1 MSKKHHIVIVGGG
14 AGGLELA
21 TQLGDSLGK
30 KGLAEITLV
39 DGTLTHFWKP
49 LLHEVAAGTINSH
62 IDELS
67 YAAHARAHYFDFRL
81 GYMDELNRAN
91 KTISLAATIGKNGE
105 TVIPRR
111 SFGYD
116 SLVIAVGSQTND
128 FGTKGVAKHCLF
140 LDSQKQ
146 AQHFQ
151 RTFLER
157 WMIACTQEED
167 LREGQ
172 LNVAIAGAGATGV
185 ELAAE
190 LHTAIH
196 EMIEHG
202 FNAGADKPIEFTIID
217 AADRVLPVLPEEVSA
232 STEKVLADLGVN
244 VLTSEMICEATPEG
258 FHTQSGQFV
267 PAEIKVWAAG
277 IKAPEWLGQLDG
289 LETNRINQLVVKNTL
304 QTSMDEDI
312 FAIGDC
318 ASCPQPNSDRPVPP
332 RAQSAHQPASILFK
346 TLKRRI
352 KGQPPVEFIYSDKG
366 SLVNL
371 SRYSTVGAL
380 MGNLFSKSTEV
391 KIEGFFA
398 RMAYVSL
405 YKMHQYAL
413 HGLVWVLLMS
423 MANVLT
429 KGIKPRMKLH

>member
-1 MSKKHHIVIVGGG
+1 MD
-14 AGGLELA
+14 AL
-21 TQLGDSLGK
+21 DR
-30 KGLAEITLV
+30 
-39 DGTLTHFWKP
+39 
-49 LLHEVAAGTINSH
+49 
-62 IDELS
+62 
-67 YAAHARAHYFDFRL
+67 AR
-81 GYMDELNRAN
+81 
-91 KTISLAATIGKNGE
+91 KTISLAATIGKNSE

-116 SLVIAVGSQTND
+116 SLVIAVGSETND
-128 FGTKGVAKHCLF
+128 FGTKGVADHCLF

-146 AQHFQ
+146 AQDFQ

-190 LHTAIH
+190 LHTSIH
-196 EMIEHG
+196 AMIDHG
-202 FNAGADKPIEFTIID
+202 FDAGADKPIEFTIID
-217 AADRVLPVLPEEVSA
+217 AADRVLPILPEEVSA
-232 STEKVLADLGVN
+232 SIQKVLEGLGVN

-258 FHTQSGQFV
+258 FRTKSGQFI

-277 IKAPEWLGQLDG
+277 IKAPEWLDQLDG
-289 LETNRINQLVVKNTL
+289 LETNRIHQLVVKNTL
-304 QTSMDEDI
+304 QTSRDDDI

-332 RAQSAHQPASILFK
+332 RAQSAHQQARVLFK
-346 TLKRRI
+346 TLKHRI
-352 KGQPPVEFIYSDKG
+352 NGQPPIEFIYNDRG

-371 SRYSTVGAL
+371 SHYSTVGAL

-413 HGLVWVLLMS
+413 HGWVWVLLMS
-423 MANVLT
+423 LANALT
-429 KGIKPRMKLH
+429 RGIKPRMKLH

>member
-1 MSKKHHIVIVGGG
+1 MTEPS
-14 AGGLELA
+14 
-21 TQLGDSLGK
+21 
-30 KGLAEITLV
+30 
-39 DGTLTHFWKP
+39 THFWKP

-67 YAAHARAHYFDFRL
+67 YAAHARAHYFEFRL
-81 GYMDELNRAN
+81 GYMDGLDREN
-91 KTISLAATIGKNGE
+91 KTISLAATLGKQGE
-105 TVIPRR
+105 VVIPQRTF
-111 SFGYD
+111 SYD
-116 SLVIAVGSQTND
+116 TLVISVGSQTND
-128 FGTKGVAKHCLF
+128 FGTKGVAEHCLF

-146 AQHFQ
+146 AQNFQ

-157 WMIACTQEED
+157 WMIACTQEEE

-202 FNAGADKPIEFTIID
+202 FDAGAEHPIEFTIID

-232 STEKVLADLGVN
+232 STEKVLERLGVN

-258 FHTQSGQFV
+258 FHTKSGKFI

-277 IKAPEWLGQLDG
+277 IKAPEWLASLDG
-289 LETNRINQLVVKNTL
+289 LETNRINQLMVKNTL
-304 QTSMDEDI
+304 QTTLDDDI

-318 ASCPQPNSDRPVPP
+318 ACCPQPDSDRPVPP
-332 RAQSAHQPASILFK
+332 RAQSAHQQASVLFK
-346 TLKRRI
+346 TIKRRI
-352 KGQPPVEFIYSDKG
+352 KGEAPLEFIYSDKG

-380 MGNLFSKSTEV
+380 MGNLFSKSTEL

-405 YKMHQYAL
+405 YKMHQYAPARFCL
-413 HGLVWVLLMS
+413 GVIDV
-423 MANVLT
+423 T
-429 KGIKPRMKLH
+429 G

>member
-21 TQLGDSLGK
+21 TQLGDSVGK
-30 KGLAEITLV
+30 KGLADVTLV

-67 YAAHARAHYFDFRL
+67 YAAHARAHYFEFRL
-81 GYMDELNRAN
+81 GYMDGLDRSN
-91 KTISLAATIGKNGE
+91 KTITLAPTVGRNGE
-105 TVIPRR
+105 EVIPRR
-111 SFGYD
+111 TFSYD
-116 SLVIAVGSQTND
+116 TLVIAVGSQTND
-128 FGTKGVAKHCLF
+128 FGTPGVAEHCLF

-146 AQHFQ
+146 AQNFQ
-151 RTFLER
+151 RTFLEK
-157 WMIACTQEED
+157 WMIACTQSEP
-167 LREGQ
+167 LRPGQ

-196 EMIEHG
+196 EMINHG
-202 FNAGADKPIEFTIID
+202 FDAGAKHPIEFTIID
-217 AADRVLPVLPEEVSA
+217 AADRVLPVLPEKVST
-232 STEKVLADLGVN
+232 STQRVLEKLGVKVLTG
-244 VLTSEMICEATPEG
+244 EMINQATPEG
-258 FHTQSGQFV
+258 FHTKSGQFV

-277 IKAPEWLGQLDG
+277 IKAPEWLTQLDG
-289 LETNRINQLVVKNTL
+289 LETNRVNQLLVKQTL
-304 QTSMDEDI
+304 QTTIDDDV

-318 ASCPQPNSDRPVPP
+318 ASCPQPGSDRPVPP
-332 RAQSAHQPASILFK
+332 RAQSAHQQATVLFK
-346 TLKRRI
+346 TLKRRL
-352 KGQPPVEFIYSDKG
+352 KQQPPVEFIYSDKG

-371 SRYSTVGAL
+371 SRYSTVGNL

-398 RMAYVSL
+398 RYAYLSL
-405 YKMHQYAL
+405 YKMHQHAL
-413 HGLVWVLLMS
+413 HGFWWVVLMTL
-423 MANVLT
+423 ANVLT
-429 KGIKPRMKLH
+429 RGIKPRLKLH

>member
-1 MSKKHHIVIVGGG
+1 MKHHIVIVGGG

-21 TQLGDSLGK
+21 TQLGDTLGK
-30 KGLAEITLV
+30 RGQAEITLV
-39 DGTLTHFWKP
+39 DGTMTHFWKP

-67 YAAHARAHYFDFRL
+67 YAAHARAHYFEFRL
-81 GYMDELNRAN
+81 GYMDALDREQ
-91 KTISLAATIGKNGE
+91 KTISLAPTLGSQGE
-105 TVIPRR
+105 EVIPRR
-111 SFGYD
+111 TFNYD

-128 FGTKGVAKHCLF
+128 FGTKGVAEHCLF

-157 WMIACTQEED
+157 WMIACTQSEE
-167 LREGQ
+167 LRPGQ

-196 EMIEHG
+196 EMIAHG
-202 FNAGADKPIEFTIID
+202 FDAGAEHPIEFTIID
-217 AADRVLPVLPEEVSA
+217 AADRVLPVLPEEVSE
-232 STEKVLADLGVN
+232 STQRVLEKLGVKVLTG
-244 VLTSEMICEATPEG
+244 EMICEATPEG
-258 FHTQSGQFV
+258 YHTKSGKFV

-277 IKAPEWLGQLDG
+277 IKAPEWLANLDG
-289 LETNRINQLVVKNTL
+289 LETNRINQLMVKNTL
-304 QTSMDEDI
+304 QTTLDDNI

-318 ASCPQPNSDRPVPP
+318 ASCPQPNSERPVPP
-332 RAQSAHQPASILFK
+332 RAQSAHQQATTLLK

-352 KGQPPVEFIYSDKG
+352 KGEAPVEFIYSDKG

-380 MGNLFSKSTEV
+380 MGNLFSKSTEL

-413 HGLVWVLLMS
+413 HGLAWVLLMS
-423 MANVLT
+423 LANVLT